1 MISLTM
7 DPYSS
12 TELGDVHGWFYVLL
26 LLLYTMPVW
35 GLLLTWFIG
44 RSVERRHLRDLVER
58 EISSQKVRA
67 LTGKVIP
74 TDRPVAS
81 SELAV
86 GSVVVSVDHFKRW
99 LSTFRMIFGGE
110 MKSYASVIS
119 RGRREALLRMKE
131 ACPDADLFINCRL
144 ETSTIS
150 NGQGKA
156 VGCAEV
162 FAYGTAVK
170 FEKDPLQS

>member
-1 MISLTM
+1 MNIS
-7 DPYSS
+7 SS
-12 TELGDVHGWFYVLL
+12 NGGEDVGGWLLLVL
-26 LLLYTMPVW
+26 LLLYTLPVW
-35 GLLLTWFIG
+35 GLLLTWIIG
-44 RSVERRHLRDLVER
+44 RTVERAHLKNLVER
-58 EISSQKVRA
+58 EIRTQGSVA

-74 TDRPVAS
+74 DLRAVES

-86 GSVVVSVDHFKRW
+86 GSVVVSVDYFKRW
-99 LSTFRMIFGGE
+99 LSSFRMIFGGE
-110 MKSYASVIS
+110 MKSYASVVS
-119 RGRREALLRMKE
+119 RGRREAILRMKE

-162 FAYGTAVK
+162 LAYGTAVK
-170 FEKDPLQS
+170 FVKS